1 MALGECELRDPQV
14 ICTAI
19 CPEQPQRRRGE
30 SKLLVSAR
38 RLAGG
43 AEQSRVVHEVPG
55 RRITR
60 RELRVVGKRGSGMP
74 AGCGDPGPAGE
85 QGEIGR
91 AGGLTRRV
99 FGLGIVEPSSAPS
112 ELTELVAA
120 EPDVRP
126 GYRLA
131 QRTPPHGPRR
141 APAPPPVAV

>member
-1 MALGECELRDPQV
+1 MALGECELRDTQV

-19 CPEQPQRRRGE
+19 CPEQPQRGRGE

-60 RELRVVGKRGSGMP
+60 CELRVVGKRGSGMP
-74 AGCGDPGPAGE
+74 AGCGDPGPTGE

-91 AGGLTRRV
+91 VGGLTGRV
-99 FGLGIVEPSSAPS
+99 LGLGVVEPSSALG

-120 EPDVRP
+120 ERDVRWV
-126 GYRLA
+126 YRVA
-131 QRTPPHGPRR
+131 ERTPH
-141 APAPPPVAV
+141 